1 MCGKIKNV
9 GCRSISRPAIGEFY
23 IFFRSNWSL
32 FSFYPKKLLCKT
44 YQKIISLSPVTF
56 KFKISQTQTNMET
69 ESNEI
74 PIHWQTSLK
83 CDNTSSRDRRSDC
96 KERFANRNLTEWE
109 TNFLRALRNSFR
121 NY

>member
-1 MCGKIKNV
+1 MDFKYI
-9 GCRSISRPAIGEFY
+9 RPTFSKCVVKLKMLDVDPYLDLRLVNFTFFFALIGHYLVFA
-23 IFFRSNWSL
+23 R
-32 FSFYPKKLLCKT
+32 KKLLCKT

-83 CDNTSSRDRRSDC
+83 CDNTSSRDRRSYC
-96 KERFANRNLTEWE
+96 KEGTIC
-109 TNFLRALRNSFR
+109 T
-121 NY
+121 

>member
-1 MCGKIKNV
+1 M
-9 GCRSISRPAIGEFY
+9 
-23 IFFRSNWSL
+23 
-32 FSFYPKKLLCKT
+32 
-44 YQKIISLSPVTF
+44 TF

-83 CDNTSSRDRRSDC
+83 CDNTSSRDRRSNC
-96 KERFANRNLTEWE
+96 KERFAKKNRNLTEWGP
-109 TNFLRALRNSFR
+109 NFLRALRNIFR